1 MKIPS
6 LPKGASGFPI
16 VIVLVIVGAIYFWKK
31 KNGKKGANEIIRI
44 RDRKKSRKPKKKQEV
59 KYDKKSGK

>member
-16 VIVLVIVGAIYFWKK
+16 VIVLLVVGFIWWRKQ
-31 KNGKKGANEIIRI
+31 GKKE
-44 RDRKKSRKPKKKQEV
+44 
-59 KYDKKSGK
+59 

>member
-16 VIVLVIVGAIYFWKK
+16 VIILVVVGAIYFMKK
-31 KNGKKGANEIIRI
+31 
-44 RDRKKSRKPKKKQEV
+44 RKE
-59 KYDKKSGK
+59 

>member
-16 VIVLVIVGAIYFWKK
+16 VVVLVIVGAVYLWNKR
-31 KNGKKGANEIIRI
+31 GKE
-44 RDRKKSRKPKKKQEV
+44 
-59 KYDKKSGK
+59 

>member
-16 VIVLVIVGAIYFWKK
+16 VVVLIIVGAIYFWKK
-31 KNGKKGANEIIRI
+31 KNGKNGAN
-44 RDRKKSRKPKKKQEV
+44 
-59 KYDKKSGK
+59 

>member
-16 VIVLVIVGAIYFWKK
+16 VIVVIAVGAIYLYKK
-31 KNGKKGANEIIRI
+31 RNKE
-44 RDRKKSRKPKKKQEV
+44 
-59 KYDKKSGK
+59 